1 MATNTQTTKVIKIVV
16 EGKQA
21 KVSIDGV
28 NKSFKELNAE
38 IAKMN
43 TGMENTGKATG
54 GATAT
59 VLELGRAVSDFNYG
73 IRGYANN
80 LSQLVSNF
88 VFMSKSVDQTTGKTV
103 GFVGA
108 LKNVRSAL
116 MGPLGIILAFQAVIA
131 VIEGIAMS
139 KNKAKD
145 STDDLSDSLKQ
156 QTNVLKLY
164 ITTLRDSNTSL
175 EEQTAIVKGLSVMD
189 RDLARQL
196 KEAGNDQKKLAD
208 ITENFIEQKNL
219 EVEIKQKEKEL
230 NESIIETNEK
240 EAATRT
246 ITLAEL
252 SNEINKRK
260 ELWTE
265 KDIEKAQTEIL
276 SRKTEDLNLAQG
288 KQVEIL
294 NEVMA
299 LYSKLN
305 PLEERNAKKI
315 KLFKQQLLDLE
326 KEILDFKKDELLFS
340 VESEME
346 KLRITQEAS
355 RESLKLKHDTFVRDQ
370 EIRYNQRLQE
380 INEMKISESQKN
392 LLLRDLEEKHQ
403 SSLFKARMDF
413 FRASIAQEDMFNAEI
428 NAVRRERLQE
438 YENDLIEAQNE
449 IDLIT
454 THGYIIRADNIMS
467 ALDFERQL
475 LDEKL
480 AQDLERIDR
489 EEEEQL
495 KQVDNLADMV
505 FITEEFERRR
515 TAVKMQNSNERI
527 KIDEA
532 ERNARLQTMDIIGS
546 AFNTFAQLSSKS
558 SQRHKQLAIAG
569 ALIDTYAGVDRALND
584 KTVPSTVARF
594 ALAASTLAKGLLNVR
609 KISSISPES
618 ASTASATGGGEGG
631 RTFDFNLVGSTGTN
645 QLAQAVGSQFQE
657 PIQAYVV
664 SSQITSQQELDL
676 EISTGASLG
685 G

>member
-21 KVSIDGV
+21 TVTIDGV

-116 MGPLGIILAFQAVIA
+116 MGPLGLILAFQAVIA
-131 VIEGIAMS
+131 VIEGVAMN

-145 STDDLSDSLKQ
+145 STDDLSDSLKE

-175 EEQTAIVKGLSVMD
+175 EEQTAIVKGLSAMD

-219 EVEIKQKEKEL
+219 EVEIKEKEKEL
-230 NESIIETNEK
+230 NESIIKTNEALDYQRGLELVK
-240 EAATRT
+240 LGTIEAHQAG
-246 ITLAEL
+246 L
-252 SNEINKRK
+252 N
-260 ELWTE
+260 TE
-265 KDIEKAQTEIL
+265 KKVDDYNTGLQTEAQ
-276 SRKTEDLNLAQG
+276 RKLNVANDAQI
-288 KQVEIL
+288 KIL

-370 EIRYNQRLQE
+370 EMRYNQRLQE

-413 FRASIAQEDMFNAEI
+413 FRANIAQEDMFNAEI
-428 NAVRRERLQE
+428 NAARRERLQE
-438 YENDLIEAQNE
+438 YENDLIEAQNQV
-449 IDLIT
+449 DLIT
-454 THGYIIRADNIMS
+454 ANGYIIRADNVMS

-505 FITEEFERRR
+505 FMTEEFERRR
-515 TAVKMQNSNERI
+515 TAIKMQNSNERI
-527 KIDEA
+527 RIDEG

-558 SQRHKQLAIAG
+558 TQRHKQLAIAG

-609 KISSISPES
+609 KISSIRPES
-618 ASTASATGGGEGG
+618 ASTASATGGAGG
-631 RTFDFNLVGSTGTN
+631 RTFDFNLVGTTGTN
-645 QLAQAVGSQFQE
+645 QLAEAVGAQFQE

-685 G
+685 D

>member
-116 MGPLGIILAFQAVIA
+116 MGPLGLILAFQAVIA
-131 VIEGIAMS
+131 VIEGVAMN

-145 STDDLSDSLKQ
+145 STDDLSDSLKE

-175 EEQTAIVKGLSVMD
+175 EEQTAIVKGLSAMD

-219 EVEIKQKEKEL
+219 EVEIKEKEKEL
-230 NESIIETNEK
+230 NESIIKTNEALDYQRGLELVK
-240 EAATRT
+240 LGTIEAHQAG
-246 ITLAEL
+246 L
-252 SNEINKRK
+252 N
-260 ELWTE
+260 TE
-265 KDIEKAQTEIL
+265 KKVDDYNTGLQTEAQ
-276 SRKTEDLNLAQG
+276 RKLNVANDAQI
-288 KQVEIL
+288 KIL

-370 EIRYNQRLQE
+370 EMRYNQRLQE

>member
-1 MATNTQTTKVIKIVV
+1 
-16 EGKQA
+16 
-21 KVSIDGV
+21 
-28 NKSFKELNAE
+28 
-38 IAKMN
+38 
-43 TGMENTGKATG
+43 
-54 GATAT
+54 
-59 VLELGRAVSDFNYG
+59 
-73 IRGYANN
+73 
-80 LSQLVSNF
+80 
-88 VFMSKSVDQTTGKTV
+88 
-103 GFVGA
+103 
-108 LKNVRSAL
+108 
-116 MGPLGIILAFQAVIA
+116 
-131 VIEGIAMS
+131 
-139 KNKAKD
+139 
-145 STDDLSDSLKQ
+145 
-156 QTNVLKLY
+156 
-164 ITTLRDSNTSL
+164 
-175 EEQTAIVKGLSVMD
+175 MD

-370 EIRYNQRLQE
+370 EMRYNQRLQE